1 MTFDAARD
9 HWEFFR
15 AQTGAVLE
23 KAGNR
28 RMSALEQLQQ
38 NVAEE
43 QKKLRAERP
52 TIVLGVPG
60 YGLGHDGFWAGFL
73 AHASDNKEV
82 DVARI
87 KFTNSLL
94 GRSFNHV
101 YAEAIYAAET
111 NPNVTHFAMLHT
123 DVSPGRYW
131 LDVLWEECQRLQAD
145 ILSVVIP
152 IKSPEGLTSTA
163 IDNPEDSWQPKRR
176 LTMTEVM
183 GLPETFDASDL
194 VKAGFNPD
202 NDLLLVNTG
211 CMIVDIRKDW
221 THALDEND
229 CLRCYFTVDDRVQK
243 QEDKKYCVSVIPE
256 DWNFC
261 RSACSVD
268 PDVRIFATRKVRIE
282 HRGDASYCNDQ
293 AWGAW
298 TYDRES
304 LGVQPELEEQ
314 EEEQRIAG

>member
-73 AHASDNKEV
+73 AHASDNKV
-82 DVARI
+82 
-87 KFTNSLL
+87 
-94 GRSFNHV
+94 
-101 YAEAIYAAET
+101 
-111 NPNVTHFAMLHT
+111 
-123 DVSPGRYW
+123 
-131 LDVLWEECQRLQAD
+131 
-145 ILSVVIP
+145 
-152 IKSPEGLTSTA
+152 
-163 IDNPEDSWQPKRR
+163 
-176 LTMTEVM
+176 
-183 GLPETFDASDL
+183 
-194 VKAGFNPD
+194 
-202 NDLLLVNTG
+202 
-211 CMIVDIRKDW
+211 
-221 THALDEND
+221 DEND